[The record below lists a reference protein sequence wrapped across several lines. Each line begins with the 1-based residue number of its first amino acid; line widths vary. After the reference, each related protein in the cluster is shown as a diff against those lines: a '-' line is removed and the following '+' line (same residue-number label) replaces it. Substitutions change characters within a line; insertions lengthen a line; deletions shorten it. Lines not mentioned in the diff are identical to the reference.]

1 MSKDEMNKTLTVFFS
16 LVIFICF
23 FLIVKDLLDYSRADR
38 EYEKLNNMISG
49 DVATKAALT
58 NDGTDPV
65 KQKNNSVSDFDR
77 LYSINNDL
85 VCILSIPDL
94 DLRYPVVRGKDN
106 SVYLTKTFEGNKNPA
121 GCLFIDYENSP
132 DITDNNTFIYGHNMK
147 NGSMFGSLKK
157 LTGDDFDFSSTKAYV
172 TTERGT
178 GEYSLKEARVV
189 DINEY
194 KAPLDEEGLLTLYTC
209 WGNDKDRRLLVTFSK
224 I

>member
-23 FLIVKDLLDYSRADR
+23 FLIIKDLLEYSMADR
-38 EYEKLNNMISG
+38 EYEQLNNMIS
-49 DVATKAALT
+49 DEVTTKAAPEDDT
-58 NDGTDPV
+58 AAPGKPKAKTR
-65 KQKNNSVSDFDR
+65 SDFDR
-77 LYSINNDL
+77 LYEINNDL

-94 DLRYPVVRGKDN
+94 GLRYPVVRGRDN

-157 LTGDDFDFSSTKAYV
+157 LTDDDFDSSSTKAYV
-172 TTERGT
+172 TTEKGT
-178 GEYSLKEARVV
+178 GEYSLKDARVV

-194 KAPLDEEGLLTLYTC
+194 KAPMDEEGLLTLYTC
-209 WGNDKDRRLLVTFSK
+209 WGNDKDRRLLVTFSRT
-224 I
+224 